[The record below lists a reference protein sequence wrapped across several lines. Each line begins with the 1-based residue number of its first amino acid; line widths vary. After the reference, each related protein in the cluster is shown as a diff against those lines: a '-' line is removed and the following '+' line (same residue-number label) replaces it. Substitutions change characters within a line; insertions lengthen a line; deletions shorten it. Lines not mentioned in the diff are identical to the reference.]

1 MKILKSLETNMK
13 TQNLYKS
20 LEHEIKERKNNLT
33 KHSWRGDL
41 SKRGLDR
48 VQWGDLKCIQD
59 QVVNTQ
65 NVK

>member
-1 MKILKSLETNMK
+1 MLVCKGKIIMDYKNLE
-13 TQNLYKS
+13 Q
-20 LEHEIKERKNNLT
+20 EIEERKNNLT

-48 VQWGDLKCIQD
+48 VQWGDLKYIKD

>member
-1 MKILKSLETNMK
+1 MK
-13 TQNLYKS
+13 TPNLYKS

-59 QVVNTQ
+59 QFVNTQ

>member
-1 MKILKSLETNMK
+1 MDYKNLE
-13 TQNLYKS
+13 Q
-20 LEHEIKERKNNLT
+20 EIEERKNNLT

-41 SKRGLDR
+41 SKRGLDM

-59 QVVNTQ
+59 QVVNKQ

>member
-13 TQNLYKS
+13 TPNLYKS